1 MNKFVY
7 GAVGVLLLIALLL
20 PGCSSGKSTTNP
32 GSTALTSSAGGG
44 KQIVITY
51 TATTIDQLTGYYI
64 QAKPAAGN
72 TYILLDMTIEN
83 HSNSAF
89 NIDPLGFSMVAN
101 GVDYQRAFVFE
112 LKDAIQL
119 GIVPV
124 NGSLT
129 GKLLFE
135 VPEGTSDFTTKYQG
149 DKNYN
154 INWVKQ

>member
-1 MNKFVY
+1 MKKFVI
-7 GAVGVLLLIALLL
+7 GALGILLLIALLL
-20 PGCSSGKSTTNP
+20 PGCSSGKSSTNP
-32 GSTALTSSAGGG
+32 GSTALTSSAGGD
-44 KQIVITY
+44 KQIIITY
-51 TATTIDQLTGYYI
+51 SGVSAEDFSGTYYQNI
-64 QAKPAAGN
+64 PQAGN
-72 TYILLDMTIEN
+72 IYIIVDITIEN

-129 GKLLFE
+129 GKLAFE
-135 VPEGTSDFTTKYQG
+135 VPEGTSDFTMKYQG